1 MAMIGFIISSFISIF
16 LLVLFITIVLSWLI
30 QFNVINKNNQFVSAV
45 WGICLRL
52 TEPVLNPVRSVIPS
66 FGGLDIS
73 PIVVFVLLQAV
84 NIYIFEPMA
93 RGVLFR

>member
-1 MAMIGFIISSFISIF
+1 MPMIGFIISSFIGIF

-30 QFNVINKNNQFVSAV
+30 QFNVINKHNQFVSTV
-45 WGICLRL
+45 YGICLRL
-52 TEPVLNPVRSVIPS
+52 TEPVLQPVRSVVPS

-73 PIVVFVLLQAV
+73 PIIVFVLLQAV

-93 RGVLFR
+93 RGVWLH